1 MIHLVTVLYLS
12 HKAGQVSAA
21 YGALGTALILLLW
34 LYLLSRLI
42 VASAFL
48 NATLWE
54 RNTGKGEA
62 EGT

>member
-1 MIHLVTVLYLS
+1 MTVLYLA
-12 HKAGQVSAA
+12 HKAGQLSAA
-21 YGALGTALILLLW
+21 YGALGTALVILLW

-54 RNTGKGEA
+54 RANQGAPGA
-62 EGT
+62 